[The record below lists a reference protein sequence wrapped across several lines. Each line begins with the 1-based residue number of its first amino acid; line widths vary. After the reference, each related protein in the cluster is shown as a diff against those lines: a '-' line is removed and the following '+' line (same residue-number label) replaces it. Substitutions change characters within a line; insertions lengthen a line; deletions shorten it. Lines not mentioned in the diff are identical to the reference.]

1 MKFLKNPFVAVLLSL
16 LIVVVST
23 LLSVDVK
30 LSRKAENVANGFYE
44 GVKVS
49 GSVRTPVA
57 SNLGDLC
64 DAADQLAVIAD
75 NYGLDTAS
83 LREGTDTLRR
93 SLGSRVGDA
102 HTVYGEYSRFN
113 QALLVVEDALERTDL
128 SERHSEQLEDL
139 VERIEDDREDI
150 ARSGYNESVSAFLRV
165 GNRFLTRRWAQMFD
179 IAYPTQFA

>member
-23 LLSVDVK
+23 LLSVDLK

-44 GVKVS
+44 GVRVS

-57 SNLGDLC
+57 SSLGDLC
-64 DAADQLAVIAD
+64 DAADQLSVIAD

-83 LREGTDTLRR
+83 LRGGTDALRL
-93 SLGSRVGDA
+93 SVGSRASDA

-139 VERIEDDREDI
+139 QDRIEDDRAAI
-150 ARSGYNESVSAFLRV
+150 AASGYNESVSAFLRV